1 MERKII
7 KFDDTEI
14 EKYNFHQNKSPISI
28 NNIDIDKIVVT
39 NKLQVLILNTSLVA
53 KILKKLEFYAYSV
66 HKRLYIK

>member
-1 MERKII
+1 MTLK
-7 KFDDTEI
+7 
-14 EKYNFHQNKSPISI
+14 KYNFHQSKSPISI

-66 HKRLYIK
+66 NKRLYIK

>member
-1 MERKII
+1 MTLK
-7 KFDDTEI
+7 
-14 EKYNFHQNKSPISI
+14 KYNFHQNKSPISI

-66 HKRLYIK
+66 NKRLYIK